1 MRNKTGNTYHVIK
14 HTTENYIFNLVA
26 VMVPINY
33 YELVILYLFFNEK
46 FSMEYYLSCK
56 KT

>member
-26 VMVPINY
+26 IMVPINY
-33 YELVILYLFFNEK
+33 FELVIFCLFFNEK
-46 FSMEYYLSCK
+46 SSIEYHLSCK

>member
-14 HTTENYIFNLVA
+14 HTTEIYIFNLVA
-26 VMVPINY
+26 IMVPINY
-33 YELVILYLFFNEK
+33 FELVIFCLFFNEK
-46 FSMEYYLSCK
+46 SSIEYHLSCK